1 MHSSHRIRGIHSRED
16 TKPMKLSILRQKAEP
31 FCTRLFSLLCL
42 LLFAFLFLISI
53 TSSWLNHEVDDE
65 FVYYEKDFLPR
76 NLLFLV
82 LALVVLAVLARL
94 FQKLASQRN
103 MNRLALL
110 ASALSIAISLYWVQ
124 SSGTYPRADQE
135 FIWEQAQL
143 FNAGDFSGLQPGG
156 YVAIYQQQLGI
167 ITILR
172 VLDHIAPIFHIEGW
186 YLFQLF
192 SALTTGLLVYAGF
205 RMVALI
211 TDHQYTAELLY
222 LLLAL
227 VCAPMYLY
235 TSFVYGE
242 SSSTAFSMLAAW
254 MFLECWKKP
263 RVSCLIVFY
272 SSTVLALLLRTN
284 TIIVFIAFAI
294 VLLIRLL
301 RTATL
306 RQAVIGLVLLLAML
320 TPTALTNVLY
330 GDKIPEESK
339 TMPAILF
346 VAMGTNDDVP
356 NAGWY
361 NSYSYLLYQ
370 DCNYDPSSAYKE
382 ARGYLVGFWA
392 RCRENP
398 AYAVDFYNRKISSQW
413 NAPMYQCIS
422 MNSRVEGPQT
432 KLVQDLYE
440 GAGNQ
445 RLTDFMNI
453 YQSLIYGGVLAFTV
467 LGLKKRFP
475 LENYLLL
482 VAVFGGFLF
491 SVLWEAKAR
500 YVFPYFLLMIPY
512 AAVGIGALTTG
523 FRQYAAGKRP
533 A

>member
-1 MHSSHRIRGIHSRED
+1 
-16 TKPMKLSILRQKAEP
+16 MKLSILRQKAEP
-31 FCTRLFSLLCL
+31 FCSRLFNGLCL
-42 LLFAFLFLISI
+42 LLFAFLFCSSL

-65 FVYYEKDFLPR
+65 FVYYQKDSLFG
-76 NLLFLV
+76 NLLLLILTLAGLTLLAHLLQKLV
-82 LALVVLAVLARL
+82 CRPRMNLLALG
-94 FQKLASQRN
+94 
-103 MNRLALL
+103 
-110 ASALSIAISLYWVQ
+110 ASALAIGISLYWVQ

-167 ITILR
+167 ITVLRIL
-172 VLDHIAPIFHIEGW
+172 DWIAPFFHTQGW

-192 SALTTGLLVYAGF
+192 SALTTGVLVYAGF
-205 RMVALI
+205 RIVALL
-211 TDHQYTAELLY
+211 THDQRTAGLLY

-254 MFLECWKKP
+254 MFLEYRKTP
-263 RVSCLIVFY
+263 RVSCLIGLYF
-272 SSTVLALLLRTN
+272 STALALLLRTN

-294 VLLIRLL
+294 VVVIQLL
-301 RTATL
+301 RKAT
-306 RQAVIGLVLLLAML
+306 RHQAVIGLALLLAML
-320 TPTALTNVLY
+320 TPTALTQTLY

-346 VAMGTNDDVP
+346 IAMGTNDDVP

-370 DCNYDPSSAYKE
+370 DCDYDPQSAYPE
-382 ARGYLVGFWA
+382 ARGYLVSFWA
-392 RCRENP
+392 RCREDP

-413 NAPMYQCIS
+413 NAPMYQCIF

-432 KLVQDLYE
+432 ALVQDLYQGE
-440 GAGNQ
+440 GNR
-445 RLTDFMNI
+445 RLTDFMNF
-453 YQSLIYGGVLAFTV
+453 YQSLIYGGVLVFTIFA
-467 LGLKKRFP
+467 LKRRVS
-475 LENYLLL
+475 LEQDLLL
-482 VAVFGGFLF
+482 IAVFGGFLF

-500 YVFPYFLLMIPY
+500 YVFPYFLLMIPC
-512 AAVGIGALTTG
+512 AAVGISALITG
-523 FRQYAAGKRP
+523 FRRRFIRTA
-533 A
+533 